1 MEGKTIRL
9 NRMFD
14 NKKAVFAA
22 LVNSMYLGP
31 QPGITSDSEFRRIL
45 LELSNNGLTG
55 AMLSP
60 GYIKQYSSLLGH
72 RHSPAVIMSVG
83 WTDKWRNA
91 DLLGHDG
98 FKGQHDFIAT
108 AEQAAAYG
116 ADAVHDYVFL
126 GSSNPADD
134 VAEMKRL
141 GTLVRESER
150 LGLPVLCE
158 PLARGTNVAE
168 GEQNRPEFVALAA
181 RMAAEAGADIVKV
194 EYTGDPVTFKTVV
207 DSTPVPT
214 VMMGGA
220 TRSSFLDFLVSLESA
235 MTAGCSGVAVG
246 RNLYLH
252 ERPADAIR
260 AITDVICKGRAAQD
274 AAKEYNL

>member
-9 NRMFD
+9 NRMFE
-14 NKKAVFAA
+14 NGKAVFAA

-31 QPGITSDSEFRRIL
+31 QPGITSDEDFRKNLIA
-45 LELSNNGLTG
+45 LSQNGLTG

-60 GYIKQYSSLLGH
+60 GYIKQYADLLGH
-72 RHSPAVIMSVG
+72 RNGPAIIMSVG
-83 WTDKWRNA
+83 WTDKWRNP
-91 DLLGHDG
+91 DLLGHEG
-98 FKGQHDFIAT
+98 FQGQHDFIAT
-108 AEQAAAYG
+108 AEQAAAAG

-134 VAEMKRL
+134 VAEMRRL
-141 GTLVRESER
+141 GTLVREAER
-150 LGLPVLCE
+150 FGLPVLCE
-158 PLARGTNVAE
+158 PLARGTNVAN
-168 GEQNRPEFVALAA
+168 GDQNRPEFVALAA

-194 EYTGDPVTFKTVV
+194 EYTGDPESFKTVV
-207 DSTPVPT
+207 DATPVPT

-220 TRSSFLDFLVSLESA
+220 TRSNFLEFLASLEHA

-252 ERPADAIR
+252 ERPGDAIR
-260 AITDVICKGRAAQD
+260 GIVDVICRGESAAE
-274 AAKEYNL
+274 AVKRYNL